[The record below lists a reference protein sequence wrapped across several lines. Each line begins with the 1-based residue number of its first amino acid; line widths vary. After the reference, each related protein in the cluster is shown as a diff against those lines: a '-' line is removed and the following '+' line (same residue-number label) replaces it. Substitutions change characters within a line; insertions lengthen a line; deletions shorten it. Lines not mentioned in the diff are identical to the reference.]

1 MPAPVFD
8 TPDDRAG
15 SAWLA
20 REGRARQGEV
30 LVALLSRYN
39 HDVRTPLNT
48 VMSWT
53 HLLQQGKVDSAR
65 SQHVADVLARCTR
78 EQAAMLDA
86 FVDDGRAVLGALQLD
101 PVGLRIEDLVMHAL
115 ERAERVAR
123 LRHVSFRV
131 PPRRDLAGIDGD
143 ERRLRRLLHRLLL
156 AVAGRAPDGAV
167 IDVSSH
173 AEAGSVLL
181 RIDGPAAAGDWSD
194 AALLDLRISSFLAD
208 QLAAEL
214 SLDGTAGRA
223 AVGLRWLAAP

>member
-8 TPDDRAG
+8 VPEDRAG

-20 REGRARQGEV
+20 REGSACQGE
-30 LVALLSRYN
+30 LLDALLSRYN

-53 HLLQQGKVDSAR
+53 HLLQQGKIDSAR

-101 PVGLRIEDLVMHAL
+101 PVGLRIEDLMAHA
-115 ERAERVAR
+115 AEHAGPVAR

-131 PPRRDLAGIDGD
+131 QPRSDLAGIDGD
-143 ERRLRRLLHRLLL
+143 ERRLRRLVHRLLL
-156 AVAGRAPDGAV
+156 AVTGRAPDGAV
-167 IDVSSH
+167 IDVS
-173 AEAGSVLL
+173 ARPDAGSVLL
-181 RIDGPAAAGDWSD
+181 RIEGPAAADWSD

-208 QLAAEL
+208 RLAAEL
-214 SLDGTAGRA
+214 SIDGAPGRA